1 MMFLMLVDK
10 PADFGM
16 ELKTFVFN
24 LDIDQMS
31 LMHSERE
38 RLVFTRSE
46 ASSAIEAYSWG
57 HIKALQR

>member
-1 MMFLMLVDK
+1 MFLMLVDK
-10 PADFGM
+10 PAEFGM

-38 RLVFTRSE
+38 RLVFTRFE
-46 ASSAIEAYSWG
+46 ASSVIKAFSWG
-57 HIKALQR
+57 EIKALPR